1 MAYDGKLQFN
11 TAIDTAGFLKGIEN
25 IASIAQKGLGTIGNF
40 AQKGIQGIVSLSE
53 SSAEAIKKS
62 IDITVD
68 GMKAVGEEALN
79 LSKKAIEIGKGFES
93 SMSQVAATMGITK
106 DTINENGV
114 KPFDILSEAAKEC
127 GATTQYS
134 ASEAAEALNYL
145 ALAGYTAEQAADALP
160 SVLNLAAAGGLDL
173 QYAADLA
180 TDAMAALGITANNQ
194 NLTEFGDKMA
204 KAAQKSNTSVAQLG
218 EAILT
223 VGGTAKE
230 LAGGTT
236 ELNTAL
242 GILANVGIKGSEGGT
257 ALRNIM
263 LAMTPTTDKA
273 VAAFDK
279 LNVSA
284 YDVTTGALRPLN
296 DTFKDLNKAMAGMNS
311 KEKTETLNA
320 IFNKV
325 DLKSASAMLAAC
337 ASTTEELGTAF
348 AYAGVPAQNLTE
360 FLEDF
365 QNGVYN
371 TMTETQF
378 CESVMND
385 FGVTSEKAEAIYSA
399 FVTQLNGVSFENLYN
414 EIENSDGAM
423 EQMAETMNDN
433 LEGDLKIWNSA
444 LEGLGN
450 TFYENVVGSLRQT
463 VQDATKWIGQLDE
476 AFKLGGFQGL
486 AEEIPKVLSKMLG
499 KAYLEVPKALEL
511 GTEIVETIGN
521 GIKSS
526 ISQIRTHG
534 TELIIKF
541 AESFTENFSIFYDTG
556 FSILAALVD
565 GLSKSNGR
573 LENTAYSFVS
583 GIAETLEKNLPVIT
597 SGGLKIISKLAA
609 VVLPELLKFGTQ
621 IIFQLTEGIKANSE
635 EISLQAEEIMT
646 AFAEFILE
654 NIPEILAAGLII
666 AESLLEGI
674 SESMNNIQPAIMDF
688 IAEIGIIISE
698 HLPELLETGFA
709 ILMSII
715 SGITENLPQIT
726 ETAISILTMLAEFIG
741 DNIDLL
747 IDSAV
752 LIITTLCS
760 SLITGENMEKLVGA
774 AFAILGGIAD
784 GIAENL
790 PLLIECATQIIGEIM
805 RYLNDENNRQEIL
818 SGAGEI
824 VGKLIRGLIDSLDE
838 IEDFVA
844 MLLVEL
850 GIAIAETDWNKLGS
864 DIADG
869 IMEGLL
875 GVPFDSQEFK
885 ANFADNWVLGM
896 KDILGIHSPSKLMR
910 DEIGVYLVP
919 GIAEGI
925 ADTSEQLT
933 QEMDSVINSAV
944 DAVDKKKSVNL
955 EISSDAD
962 LAAEKLSALMEAAV
976 MENQMKYAPITNIQP
991 EINIS
996 NDIKTAFEDALS
1008 GAKLDGD
1015 TYLDI
1020 NIGQERIES
1029 IIISAM
1035 EKYNARTGGRY

>member
-1 MAYDGKLQFN
+1 MIHLAYDGKLQFN

-25 IASIAQKGLGTIGNF
+25 IASIAQKG
-40 AQKGIQGIVSLSE
+40 IQGIVSLSE
-53 SSAEAIKKS
+53 SSAEAVKKS
-62 IDITVD
+62 IDVTVE

-106 DTINENGV
+106 DTINESGV

-284 YDVTTGALRPLN
+284 YDAEGNLRPLN

-463 VQDATKWIGQLDE
+463 VQDATGWIGQLDE

-526 ISQIRTHG
+526 IPQIRTHS

-597 SGGLKIISKLAA
+597 AGGLKIISKLAA

-621 IIFQLTEGIKANSE
+621 IIFQLTEGIKANSD
-635 EISLQAEEIMT
+635 EISVQAEEIMT

-674 SESMNNIQPAIMDF
+674 SESLTNIQPAIMDF

-824 VGKLIRGLIDSLDE
+824 VGKLVRGLIDSLDE

-875 GVPFDSQEFK
+875 GVPFDGEEFK

-944 DAVDKKKSVNL
+944 DAVDKNKSVNL

-962 LAAEKLSALMEAAV
+962 FAAEKLSALMEAAV
-976 MENQMKYAPITNIQP
+976 MENQMKYAPVMDIQP

-996 NDIKTAFEDALS
+996 SEIKTAFEDALS
-1008 GAKLDGD
+1008 GANLDGD